1 MNDFRYLYYLTRIDG
16 LGSVRIKRL
25 LDKFGNAKNVFDSS
39 ARELADVEN
48 ISSKLADSVIRSVK
62 DFVDY
67 TIEYDSIVK
76 KLDKLG
82 ADVIT
87 YEDQKYPHMLKKTY
101 DPPIILY
108 CRGNIDDYS
117 IEPAIAI
124 VGTRKPSDYGK
135 KIAEGFAKDLSGLG
149 FNIVSGFAR
158 GIDTFVHKSVLDHSS
173 NGRTVAV
180 FGCGI
185 DVIYPPENKKLYEEM
200 CAKGVI
206 ISEYELLSKPDAVNF
221 PKRNRIISGLS
232 YGTIIIESAAGGGAM
247 ITARF
252 ALDQSREVFAVPG
265 FITSKNSEGPN
276 SLIKSGQA
284 KLVENIDD
292 ILEEIKNEVTGI
304 SINGKPAVVKKIIP
318 ELNGNEQVIYDIIER
333 EKEAVHIDFISENCE
348 LNVSD
353 CLVAL
358 LNLEFKGLME
368 QLPGKRF
375 RVSYS

>member
-135 KIAEGFAKDLSGLG
+135 KIAEGFAFSAIALGPSAIFTTTSGG
-149 FNIVSGFAR
+149 SFGVTAIFFNFRLKV
-158 GIDTFVHKSVLDHSS
+158 
-173 NGRTVAV
+173 
-180 FGCGI
+180 
-185 DVIYPPENKKLYEEM
+185 
-200 CAKGVI
+200 
-206 ISEYELLSKPDAVNF
+206 
-221 PKRNRIISGLS
+221 
-232 YGTIIIESAAGGGAM
+232 GT
-247 ITARF
+247 
-252 ALDQSREVFAVPG
+252 
-265 FITSKNSEGPN
+265 
-276 SLIKSGQA
+276 SL
-284 KLVENIDD
+284 
-292 ILEEIKNEVTGI
+292 
-304 SINGKPAVVKKIIP
+304 
-318 ELNGNEQVIYDIIER
+318 
-333 EKEAVHIDFISENCE
+333 
-348 LNVSD
+348 
-353 CLVAL
+353 
-358 LNLEFKGLME
+358 
-368 QLPGKRF
+368 
-375 RVSYS
+375 